1 MPEAMFTTVAAS
13 FERAPWGWGVLV
25 ILLGFFVRLRP
36 IMARLA
42 SERETS
48 LLEARAKDNAELR
61 GRVEALERR
70 LDAERTQHDAERAV
84 DRHRINNLTQCLDA
98 LLMLLEMAPDK
109 ASEHVSRIKEM
120 RDRQITMESVEKATI
135 TAAVVTMAGPT
146 S

>member
-1 MPEAMFTTVAAS
+1 MLDALSGTVASS

-36 IMARLA
+36 IMAKLA

-48 LLEARAKDNAELR
+48 LLAARAQDNDSLR
-61 GRVEALERR
+61 QRVEALERR
-70 LDAERTQHDAERAV
+70 LDDERRAHDAERAV

-109 ASEHVSRIKEM
+109 AGDHVARIKEM
-120 RDRQITMESVEKATI
+120 RERQASMESVEKATI
-135 TAAVVTMAGPT
+135 TAAVVTMTGPA